1 MMARFWTA
9 DRGETR
15 LSRWLLLKITL
26 PITVVGVLLIS
37 LGAYAAWRVH
47 RLHARG
53 TDILSVN
60 VASIRAA
67 EDFETAVSEIR
78 FRLRQLRA
86 SQDSR
91 HFARAAELLPACEA
105 QLEELQRLAATRRE
119 SDLAD
124 RVARGY
130 RQFAEALAG
139 LDERD
144 DAARALVLTSL
155 IEDVLPNKLL
165 AYTRKYVELNEEQMA
180 DSRQRNEITARQ
192 LIVGLLLL
200 GSVAGVAGLFGGY
213 GVARGVSRTLV
224 QLSFPIRDVA
234 GKLNEVVGPLTV
246 SADPGFRDLETVLQ
260 RISGRVAE
268 VVEQLQQSQREV
280 LQAEQLAAFGQLA
293 AGLAHE
299 LRNPLTS
306 MKVIVQSADEPHD
319 LDQRDLEVLQ
329 EETARL
335 EQLVQAFLDF
345 ARPPELRTTRVELA
359 KVLDQ
364 VIALVAPRARRRGV
378 SITREVADEQIAAE
392 VDPLQFRQVILN
404 LLLNAVDAVPNGGA
418 ICAQIGQNN
427 GDVVLCVSDNGC
439 GLPEELGPRIFE
451 PFVSTKETGIGLG
464 LSICRRIV
472 EAHGGRLS
480 AANQQGTEGG
490 AVLRVELPS
499 SPRTTPSLDVEPP
512 LPSSRAEAVPA

>member
-1 MMARFWTA
+1 MTRFWTA
-9 DRGETR
+9 ERSESR
-15 LSRWLLLKITL
+15 LSRWLLLKITV
-26 PITVVGVLLIS
+26 PITFVGALLIAV
-37 LGAYAAWRVH
+37 GGYAAWRVH

-53 TDILSVN
+53 ADILSVN

-67 EDFETAVSEIR
+67 EDFETAVNEIR
-78 FRLRQLRA
+78 FRLRQFRA
-86 SQDSR
+86 SENPR
-91 HFARAAELLPACEA
+91 HFARAAELLSGCEA
-105 QLEELQRLAATRRE
+105 RLSELRRLAVTARE
-119 SDLAD
+119 RDLVERMAG
-124 RVARGY
+124 GY
-130 RQFAEALAG
+130 RQSAEALTG
-139 LDERD
+139 LESQ
-144 DAARALVLTSL
+144 DAAAHALTLTSL
-155 IEDVLPNKLL
+155 IEEVLPNRLL
-165 AYTRKYVELNEEQMA
+165 SYAQKYVELNEEQIA
-180 DSRQRNEITARQ
+180 QSRQRNEITARQ
-192 LIVGLLLL
+192 LIIGLLLL
-200 GSVAGVAGLFGGY
+200 GTVGGAAGLLGGY

-246 SADPGFRDLETVLQ
+246 SADPGFRDLEAILQ
-260 RISGRVAE
+260 RISARVAE
-268 VVEQLQQSQREV
+268 VIEQLQQSQRDA

-345 ARPPELRTTRVELA
+345 ARPPQLQKARVELA
-359 KVLDQ
+359 GIVDQ
-364 VIALVAPRARRRGV
+364 VIALVEPRARRRGV
-378 SITREVADEQIAAE
+378 SILRDLPEEPISAE

-404 LLLNAVDAVPNGGA
+404 LLLNALDAVTNNGT
-418 ICAQIGQNN
+418 IRVQIGRDQER
-427 GDVVLCVSDNGC
+427 VSLVVSDDGC

-472 EAHGGRLS
+472 EAHGGRLT
-480 AANQQGTEGG
+480 AANQQEPPGG
-490 AVLRVELPS
+490 AVLRVDLLGPPRAQPAAREPVLLS
-499 SPRTTPSLDVEPP
+499 SPR
-512 LPSSRAEAVPA
+512 EAVPA